1 MMRIKN
7 LFLGVVGCLLSI
19 TSVAQEANTAQL
31 LDKIIAKVDNHYI
44 LKSEIE
50 QQFQQYQS
58 SGQAN
63 TPDRCQILEGLV
75 INKLMLAKAEIDSVI
90 VEDKRIDME
99 LNSRMDQMEQQYGT
113 AKNIVEAFGK
123 PIATMKEEL
132 RANLKEQMTGRKM
145 QDKITDDVKIT
156 PKEVAAFFGTI
167 PTDSLPYLP
176 SEVEVGHIVRL
187 AQPNKDQKNELISRL
202 LDYRRRIEKGESFE
216 ELAKLYSEDL
226 GSGKRGGDLGFS
238 KRGQMVAPFEAAA
251 LKLKPNQMSEVV
263 ESEFGFHMIQLL
275 DVRGQEYHARH
286 ILLRPDYQKLDLTEP
301 TKYLDSI
308 RVLIQRDSIKFDAA
322 ARDNSQDKGTQDAG
336 GLIMDMGSRSYRIP
350 FDGTME
356 PGLYFSIDSMK
367 VGTISTPIPYRT
379 EDGRSAVRILYF
391 KAKHPPHF
399 ANLKEDYQKISNI
412 ALTRKK
418 NDAIEKWFLK
428 AKEDVFIYIDDEFK
442 SCNTLGTV
450 GGSSGGASQ

>member
-1 MMRIKN
+1 MKLTRWVLGCCLVLGSLAAFSQEVENKNVLDRII
-7 LFLGVVGCLLSI
+7 V
-19 TSVAQEANTAQL
+19 
-31 LDKIIAKVDNHYI
+31 KVDNYFI
-44 LKSEIE
+44 LKSEVE
-50 QQFQQYQS
+50 NQYQQYMV
-58 SGQAN
+58 SGQSN
-63 TPDRCQILEGLV
+63 TPNRCQILEGLV
-75 INKLMLAKAEIDSVI
+75 VNKLMLAKAEIDSVI
-90 VEDKRIDME
+90 VDDKRIEAE
-99 LNSRMDQMEQQYGT
+99 LNSRMEQMEGQYGS
-113 AKNIVEAFGK
+113 AKNIVEAYGK
-123 PIATMKEEL
+123 SIATMKEDL
-132 RANLKEQMTGRKM
+132 RSSLKEQLTGRKM

-156 PKEVAAFFGTI
+156 PKEVAAFFATI

-176 SEVEVGHIVRL
+176 SEVEVGHIIRL
-187 AQPNKDQKNELISRL
+187 AQPNKDQKNELIARL

-308 RVLIQRDSIKFDAA
+308 RVLIQRDSVKFDAA
-322 ARDNSQDKGTQDAG
+322 ARDHSQDKGTQDAG

-356 PGLYFSIDSMK
+356 PGLYFSVDSMK

>member
-7 LFLGVVGCLLSI
+7 LFLGVVGCLISI
-19 TSVAQEANTAQL
+19 TSLAQEANTAQL

-50 QQFQQYQS
+50 QQFQQYQA

-90 VEDKRIDME
+90 VEDKRIEME
-99 LNSRMDQMEQQYGT
+99 LSSRMDQMEQQYGT

-156 PKEVAAFFGTI
+156 PKEVAAFFATI

-176 SEVEVGHIVRL
+176 SEVEVGHIIRL

-322 ARDNSQDKGTQDAG
+322 SRDHSQDKGTQDAG

-379 EDGRSAVRILYF
+379 EDTYA
-391 KAKHPPHF
+391 
-399 ANLKEDYQKISNI
+399 
-412 ALTRKK
+412 
-418 NDAIEKWFLK
+418 
-428 AKEDVFIYIDDEFK
+428 
-442 SCNTLGTV
+442 
-450 GGSSGGASQ
+450 